1 MREDKIEIEILEDG
15 QIKVVTD
22 QISPANHLNADEFLA
37 YISELAGGQETRE
50 KRKHGHTHVRQ
61 QQHVGHSH

>member
-22 QISPANHLNADEFLA
+22 QISPVNHLNADEFLA
-37 YISELAGGQETRE
+37 YLSKLAGGQETRE
-50 KRKHGHTHVRQ
+50 KRKHGYTYVHQ
-61 QQHVGHSH
+61 QQHIGHSH